1 MIEEVIKQ
9 LNAKEDLDFL
19 AMKSTLE
26 AIMSGEVDDLLI
38 EAFLIGLNE
47 KGVKEIEITAAAS
60 VMKEKSLTFRIG
72 KSLTFKIGDGS
83 HIDTCG
89 TGGTGIHTFNC
100 STASS
105 FVAAAGGASV
115 TKHGNKAVSS
125 KSGSADFLMAAGA
138 DIGHDRNKLESI
150 FNRVGFIFLFAP
162 LHHES
167 MKYVMPAR
175 QRIGKK
181 TIFNLLGPHTNPCGA
196 KRQILGVY
204 HKDLLTTFA
213 SVANK
218 LSMEHALIVHGFDG
232 LDEITITDSTYIAEL
247 KNKEITHYEI
257 SPKDFGLSLANIS
270 EISAQSA
277 DDSLL
282 LVREAFAGEQSA
294 VQDMIALNAGA
305 ALYLAGS
312 VSSIADGV
320 ELSFTLMN
328 NGMAADKLAA
338 YVRISNNS

>member
-1 MIEEVIKQ
+1 MIEEVIRQ
-9 LNAKEDLDFL
+9 LNAKEDIDFL
-19 AMKSTLE
+19 GMKSTLE
-26 AIMSGEVDDLLI
+26 AIMSGEEDDLLI
-38 EAFLIGLNE
+38 EAFLIGLNK
-47 KGVKEIEITAAAS
+47 KGIKEIEITAAAS
-60 VMKEKSLTFRIG
+60 VMKEKSLAFQ
-72 KSLTFKIGDGS
+72 IGDGS

-232 LDEITITDSTYIAEL
+232 LDEISITDSTYIAEL
-247 KNKEITHYEI
+247 KNKEITYYEI

-305 ALYLAGS
+305 ALYLAGT